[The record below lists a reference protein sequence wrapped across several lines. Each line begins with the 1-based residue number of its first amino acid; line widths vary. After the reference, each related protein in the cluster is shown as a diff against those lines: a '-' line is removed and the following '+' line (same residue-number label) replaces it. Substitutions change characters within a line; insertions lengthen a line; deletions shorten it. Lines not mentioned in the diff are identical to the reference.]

1 MNNYDMALSY
11 IRSLTGSEDTV
22 CDFRVINDR
31 NAAEQAINIRGTF
44 ADVYN
49 SLKQYNQYGYGI
61 FITVNAMKPDSKQ
74 KTLENVD
81 YIRAQVADIDD
92 PLISQDS
99 YQRAVSSTFPP
110 HFAVQ
115 TSVGK
120 YHLYWLVQP
129 YRGNDFY
136 ERQQRKLCQLYNGDK
151 HVVDATRVLRVP
163 GFNHWKGEPHLVIC
177 WSISNKPRY
186 SSQDVAD
193 ALATIDVPNVQSSRK
208 PLGDTSLAAP
218 SLEWLNFALNMVDP
232 NTLAREEWLG
242 LSAAF
247 KQAGWT
253 LANPEELFRIWQEWC
268 AVYKQNNPAENAK
281 LWNSIKDSE
290 VGWARFQRLTNVN
303 AYYNNNPLAPPTS
316 KPLAPT
322 PTPTPA
328 PTPTTVVAPIIN
340 LEQQDDVLLDTAGKK
355 KWFKNCYFV
364 EREGKIFSPT
374 GRFMN
379 QTQFNGSYGG
389 KEFCTRL
396 SGGRTTDEAWKAA
409 LRSTDWVIPKV
420 DHIRFLPQLKPFE
433 IIVDEMGRK
442 GLNSYIPAN
451 IKTVEGDVSRWTDYL
466 SRIFNTAEDVKL
478 FNDYVAHCV
487 RYKGWKIPW
496 TVLLQSAKG
505 VGKQMIA
512 EVIKY
517 CIGDS
522 YTYQPDAEELV
533 SGVSQFN
540 GWMRNKLM
548 IIVDEVR
555 VGDRNDLMNG
565 LKTIIT
571 DRRIAI
577 ESKGID
583 QEMEDNVSNWIFFSN
598 FKDAFPIDENERRYC
613 IFFSKLQ
620 TAQQIRDA
628 GLDKDFFDSMYRWL
642 EREEGFEKL
651 AHFYF
656 NYPIEKGSLPHR
668 APQTSSYE
676 EVLRIGRSP
685 LRVLLDEKIENA
697 ERGFR
702 AGYVSYTMFLKA
714 IADSSMRSRPAEHT
728 IKAVIEQKGYVYL
741 GTTDAPVPGEDLN
754 AKSIIYGL
762 KGLRVSD
769 YERSQM

>member
-11 IRSLTGSEDTV
+11 IRSLTGSEDSV

-208 PLGDTSLAAP
+208 PLGDSTLAAP

-268 AVYKQNNPAENAK
+268 AIYKQNNPAENAK

-322 PTPTPA
+322 PTPTSA

-396 SGGRTTDEAWKAA
+396 SGG
-409 LRSTDWVIPKV
+409 
-420 DHIRFLPQLKPFE
+420 
-433 IIVDEMGRK
+433 
-442 GLNSYIPAN
+442 
-451 IKTVEGDVSRWTDYL
+451 
-466 SRIFNTAEDVKL
+466 
-478 FNDYVAHCV
+478 
-487 RYKGWKIPW
+487 
-496 TVLLQSAKG
+496 
-505 VGKQMIA
+505 
-512 EVIKY
+512 
-517 CIGDS
+517 
-522 YTYQPDAEELV
+522 
-533 SGVSQFN
+533 
-540 GWMRNKLM
+540 
-548 IIVDEVR
+548 
-555 VGDRNDLMNG
+555 
-565 LKTIIT
+565 
-571 DRRIAI
+571 
-577 ESKGID
+577 
-583 QEMEDNVSNWIFFSN
+583 SN
-598 FKDAFPIDENERRYC
+598 
-613 IFFSKLQ
+613 
-620 TAQQIRDA
+620 
-628 GLDKDFFDSMYRWL
+628 
-642 EREEGFEKL
+642 
-651 AHFYF
+651 
-656 NYPIEKGSLPHR
+656 
-668 APQTSSYE
+668 
-676 EVLRIGRSP
+676 
-685 LRVLLDEKIENA
+685 
-697 ERGFR
+697 
-702 AGYVSYTMFLKA
+702 
-714 IADSSMRSRPAEHT
+714 
-728 IKAVIEQKGYVYL
+728 
-741 GTTDAPVPGEDLN
+741 
-754 AKSIIYGL
+754 
-762 KGLRVSD
+762 
-769 YERSQM
+769 